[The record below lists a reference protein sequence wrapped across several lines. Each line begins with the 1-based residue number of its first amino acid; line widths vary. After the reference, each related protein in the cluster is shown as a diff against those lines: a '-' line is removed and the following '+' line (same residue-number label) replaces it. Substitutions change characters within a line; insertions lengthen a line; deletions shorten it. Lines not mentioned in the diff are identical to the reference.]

1 MNKIMLVGRLASDPY
16 KGETASNVEYSRFT
30 VVVRRQYTTAN
41 NEPVLDFIPCVAW
54 RQSAEFVNKF
64 LTKGSLVSIEGSF
77 QSSKITAVDGKI
89 TNSYSINVDHIE
101 TLESREAA
109 EARKKN
115 SNTKEFSI
123 PMNSNID
130 ESAPSDTTAD
140 DDDLFDQLTW

>member
-1 MNKIMLVGRLASDPY
+1 MNKVMIVGRLASDPY

-30 VVVRRQYTTAN
+30 VVVRRQYTGTN

-64 LTKGSLVSIEGSF
+64 LEKGSLVSIEGSF
-77 QSSKITAVDGKI
+77 QSSKITASDGKI

-101 TLESREAA
+101 TLESREAV

-123 PMNSNID
+123 PMNSNTSQNVTS
-130 ESAPSDTTAD
+130 EATVD
-140 DDDLFDQLTW
+140 DDNLFDQLTW